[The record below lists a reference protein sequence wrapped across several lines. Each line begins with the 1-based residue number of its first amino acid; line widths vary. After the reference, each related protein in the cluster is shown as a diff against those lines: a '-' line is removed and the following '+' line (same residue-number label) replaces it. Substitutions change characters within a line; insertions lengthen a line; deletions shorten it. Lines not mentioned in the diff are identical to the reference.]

1 MVLVPVSWNFQKFH
15 PSRDD
20 FDEDPAKPTPRRC
33 SQPHPEG
40 PEYPQTRQ
48 MEKLLDHLQAV
59 LRFSTGD
66 VRAWAEKKDIH
77 DKISQGETQPKDMLL
92 GYWSLRKRRLLVQI
106 LKSLFKSA
114 IPSKRQFKD
123 RVKEGRSRIA
133 LRNLHLVE
141 KSLDYK
147 SRQER
152 WYDWFPPPQLIP
164 DIFLDCSFNSYSCYR
179 WNQDNKAHK
188 NRMLDQRIWKN
199 LKQAIWIYH

>member
-1 MVLVPVSWNFQKFH
+1 MVFVPVSWNFQKLH

-40 PEYPQTRQ
+40 PQYPQTRQ

-92 GYWSLRKRRLLVQI
+92 GYWSLRKSRLLVQI
-106 LKSLFKSA
+106 LKSLCSNQQYHPRGNLK
-114 IPSKRQFKD
+114 IELKRVEAGLSWEICTWLK
-123 RVKEGRSRIA
+123 RAWTTKAGR
-133 LRNLHLVE
+133 
-141 KSLDYK
+141 KGDMF
-147 SRQER
+147 
-152 WYDWFPPPQLIP
+152 DFFPPNWSLI
-164 DIFLDCSFNSYSCYR
+164 FS
-179 WNQDNKAHK
+179 
-188 NRMLDQRIWKN
+188 
-199 LKQAIWIYH
+199 